1 MGSRLQM
8 ELRDRFALLP
18 SKQIETM
25 RILVLGGTGF
35 IGSAL
40 VARLAADGH
49 ECVTVSRGRGDG
61 AHHARLD
68 IAAATR
74 PEDWHAAL
82 DGVDAVVN
90 AAGAMRDGAG
100 QSPAGVHVK
109 GIAALYTACE
119 ARGVRRVVHLS
130 AIGVDHEAPSAF
142 SRTKRQ
148 GEAILSARDLDW
160 VILRPSV
167 VIGRA
172 AYGGSALVRGLA
184 ALPVLPVLPQTA
196 PIQPVHLDDVV
207 ETVVRFLEPGA
218 PRQLALDLAGP
229 RRIAFDDAVRM
240 FRRWLRLR
248 PAVSLA
254 VPRFLAALL
263 FRLGDL
269 AYALGWRT
277 PITTTAQ
284 AEMRRGAAGDP
295 EPWQKAAGIAPRDIE
310 AFLRCEPAS
319 VQERWF
325 ARLYALK
332 PLVFGVFGLF
342 WIATGLISLG
352 PGFEYGMALL
362 REGGLPERFGTMTLV
377 AGALADIVIG
387 CAILYRPLARYGLWA
402 ALIISLTYAV
412 IGTILVPRLWA
423 DPLGPM
429 LKIWPVLVLNLVA
442 MAIREDR

>member
-1 MGSRLQM
+1 
-8 ELRDRFALLP
+8 
-18 SKQIETM
+18 M

-35 IGSAL
+35 IGAAL
-40 VARLAADGH
+40 VAHLTADGY
-49 ECVTVSRGRGDG
+49 ECVTVSRDSPRGDG
-61 AHHARLD
+61 RRHIRLD
-68 IAAATR
+68 IASATR
-74 PEDWHAAL
+74 PADWDAAL
-82 DGVDAVVN
+82 DGVGVVVN
-90 AAGAMRDGAG
+90 AAGAMQDGAG

-119 ARGVRRVVHLS
+119 MRGVRRVIHIS
-130 AIGVDHEAPSAF
+130 AIGVDQAAPSAF

-148 GEAILSARDLDW
+148 GEAVLMARDLDW

-172 AYGGSALVRGLA
+172 AYGGSALLRGLA
-184 ALPVLPVLPQTA
+184 ALPVLPVLPNTA
-196 PIQPVHLDDVV
+196 PIQPVRLDDVI
-207 ETVVRFLEPGA
+207 ETIVYFIQPRA
-218 PRQLALDLAGP
+218 PLKQQLDLAGP
-229 RRIAFDDAVRM
+229 RRMSFDNAVRM
-240 FRRWLRLR
+240 FRNWLRWPR
-248 PAVSLA
+248 AGSLQ
-254 VPRFLAALL
+254 VPRFLSSLL
-263 FRLGDL
+263 FKSGDL

-277 PITTTAQ
+277 PVTTTAE
-284 AEMRRGAAGDP
+284 AEMRRGAVGDP
-295 EPWQKAAGIAPRDIE
+295 VPWQTITGMKPRDVE
-310 AFLRCEPAS
+310 AFLQSEPAS

-325 ARLYALK
+325 AKIYALK
-332 PLVFGVFGLF
+332 PLIFGVFGIF

-362 REGGLPERFGTMTLV
+362 REGGLPERFGTLTLV

-387 CAILYRPLARYGLWA
+387 CAILYRPLTRYGLWA

-412 IGTILVPRLWA
+412 IGTVLVPRLWA